1 MKEEIKFR
9 IRGRTGY
16 AELPLHVLNELVNPY
31 EESDE
36 SFLEEVLRLHK
47 LAKETETIQ
56 EFGGGGL
63 LDLFILPNGVL
74 YLGRSVMCL
83 DMVIEEASKNEGDRG
98 FPIESS
104 KACY

>member
-1 MKEEIKFR
+1 MNKKPEVKFR

-16 AELPLHVLNELVNPY
+16 KEFPLNILNELVNPY

-36 SFLEEVLRLHK
+36 EFLKAILELHK
-47 LAKETETIQ
+47 IAKTTKTIQ

-74 YLGRSVMCL
+74 YLGHSVMCL
-83 DMVIEEASKNEGDRG
+83 DITYEEGK
-98 FPIESS
+98 
-104 KACY
+104 K